1 MNDGEE
7 LLAADR
13 GRPMIS
19 FSNHPWAKFIRE
31 SLARLEQ
38 TFIRR
43 GVGGQ
48 EGGNGPETPLAK
60 TAFKNYN

>member
-1 MNDGEE
+1 MNEGEE
-7 LLAADR
+7 LLSADR
-13 GRPMIS
+13 GRLIIP
-19 FSNHPWAKFIRE
+19 FYTHPWAKFIRE
-31 SLARLEQ
+31 SMPRQEQ

>member
-7 LLAADR
+7 QLAADR
-13 GRPMIS
+13 GRLIMP
-19 FSNHPWAKFIRE
+19 FYTHPWAKFIRE
-31 SLARLEQ
+31 SLVREEQ

-60 TAFKNYN
+60 MGYKNYN

>member
-13 GRPMIS
+13 YRLIIS
-19 FSNHPWAKFIRE
+19 FYTHPWAKFIRE
-31 SLARLEQ
+31 SLARQKQ

-60 TAFKNYN
+60 MGYKNYN